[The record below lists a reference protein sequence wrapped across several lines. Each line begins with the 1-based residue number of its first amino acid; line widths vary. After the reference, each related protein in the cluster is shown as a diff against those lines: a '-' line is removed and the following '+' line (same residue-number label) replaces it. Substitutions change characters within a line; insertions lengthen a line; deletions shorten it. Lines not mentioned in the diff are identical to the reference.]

1 MMNKRTNF
9 KKWLLIIGVPVLV
22 IAITVGIMYNNAQ
35 KPYGK
40 AKATAVQEVKE
51 KAALTEVEE
60 VYLYNGTIVFYAV
73 TGKDENGKNVAVWL
87 AQDGKSE
94 PIIKPLDAG
103 VSEKEARALFKKEAG
118 NVEILSLTLGIEKE
132 TPVWLFTFE
141 NEKGNLNYYYL
152 SFANGKWWRKVEN
165 I

>member
-1 MMNKRTNF
+1 MNKRTNF
-9 KKWLLIIGVPVLV
+9 KKWLLIIGVPILV
-22 IAITVGIMYNNAQ
+22 VALIIGIMYNNAQ
-35 KPYGK
+35 KPYEK
-40 AKATAVQEVKE
+40 EKATAVQEVKE

-60 VYLYNGTIVFYAV
+60 VYLYKSTDVFYAA
-73 TGKDENGKNVAVWL
+73 TGKDENGKNVAVWI

-94 PIIKPLDAG
+94 PIIKPLDTG
-103 VSEKEARALFKKEAG
+103 VTEKEARNLFKKEAG
-118 NVEILSLTLGIEKE
+118 NAEILSLTLGIEKE

-152 SFANGKWWRKVEN
+152 SFTNGKWWRKIEN